1 MGPDDN
7 FSTIR
12 LCQMLAVLVAMQ
24 PSTRSMQLPA
34 TTSFIIKHVTWHTCS
49 ASASLALSSD
59 SHLLCVPLQD
69 QLMTCTSMY
78 VEEQL
83 LSQFGTLIG
92 FVKRAEAAQKHKG
105 GQAEGVPLP
114 GYGPNEAAPVLQD
127 FASKWQASIDALHK

>member
-1 MGPDDN
+1 
-7 FSTIR
+7 
-12 LCQMLAVLVAMQ
+12 
-24 PSTRSMQLPA
+24 
-34 TTSFIIKHVTWHTCS
+34 
-49 ASASLALSSD
+49 
-59 SHLLCVPLQD
+59 
-69 QLMTCTSMY
+69 MTCTSMY

-92 FVKRAEAAQKHKG
+92 FVKRAEAAQKHKV

>member
-1 MGPDDN
+1 MCPPLI
-7 FSTIR
+7 TIIKIKIT
-12 LCQMLAVLVAMQ
+12 LITIIIIIVLVIVIVSIIMSLIVQAEHLRHQ
-24 PSTRSMQLPA
+24 FLLPY
-34 TTSFIIKHVTWHTCS
+34 I
-49 ASASLALSSD
+49 
-59 SHLLCVPLQD
+59 QD

-105 GQAEGVPLP
+105 TQAEGVPLP

-127 FASKWQASIDALHK
+127 FASRWQASIDALHK